1 MTKKKEIKQL
11 ELPSVLTKDSWFY
24 EENKELCEPYLG
36 RPYISNSTH
45 TSFNDYFDDFVKE
58 KLGGIDLGPKI
69 YAEFGTYVGEAIEN
83 GKFHPENPNMFDG
96 QDNLDLTRKEGVEY
110 EKMIIIDRGSYII
123 LGFIDKY
130 YETEV
135 EWVEHKDVKVVNYLI
150 DVELPAEEDMEVI
163 KGGKDILSKV
173 KGGTIYA
180 EEGSKHAYLLK
191 KGKWSFLLS
200 SFEIGED
207 HAAGAYPIDA
217 RSGELGNKVY
227 LDVISSK
234 LFSLEPCPRAHIC
247 DVKTGGKNK
256 EKEYMKDEY
265 IQVMLYAH
273 AIENSGKEIGRTYI
287 EFIRREGS
295 HINPP
300 LIISE
305 EQFKIDLPY
314 SKERVDYALKAVDKT
329 AKGLEKLYKTF
340 NKYLA

>member
-1 MTKKKEIKQL
+1 MSSKKKEIKQL

-24 EENKELCEPYLG
+24 EENSELCEPYLG

-83 GKFHPENPNMFDG
+83 GAFHHENPNMFDG
-96 QDNLDLTRKEGVEY
+96 QENLDLTRKEGVEY

-130 YETEV
+130 YEV
-135 EWVEHKDVKVVNYLI
+135 D
-150 DVELPAEEDMEVI
+150 
-163 KGGKDILSKV
+163 
-173 KGGTIYA
+173 
-180 EEGSKHAYLLK
+180 
-191 KGKWSFLLS
+191 
-200 SFEIGED
+200 
-207 HAAGAYPIDA
+207 
-217 RSGELGNKVY
+217 NK
-227 LDVISSK
+227 
-234 LFSLEPCPRAHIC
+234 AHIC

-273 AIENSGKEIGRTYI
+273 AIENSGKEIGKTYI

-305 EQFKIDLPY
+305 EQFKIDLLY